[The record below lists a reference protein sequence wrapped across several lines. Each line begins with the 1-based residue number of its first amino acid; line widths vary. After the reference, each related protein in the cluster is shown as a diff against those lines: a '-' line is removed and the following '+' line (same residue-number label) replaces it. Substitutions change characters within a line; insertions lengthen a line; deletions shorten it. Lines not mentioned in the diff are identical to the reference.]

1 MKTNFEGEMTKEIM
15 NKRKYRRTLSLL
27 LALGSLAGTIQTPV
41 LAQSEVGEPAA
52 TSGSAADQG
61 LGFVKNNNDSVSTSQ
76 EEQIVPFENAGAIPA
91 PQYSVPSNTPTE
103 EGSAALSEAN
113 PEASRQTEVQ
123 ADLAADAAAALNGNG
138 QTVHSSADQEAS
150 DETSKNEARSD
161 ETKADANEPAAMASN
176 PASAASVSHPA
187 LDLNPGKNHT
197 VDLGQPEIPAEKT
210 TTDGNTTTQIVH
222 NRTQDGQITSWTKT
236 STTTYTEQSL
246 PEGWH
251 YGLEDIVT
259 AAKENG
265 VYVETIIRTLLDANG
280 KVIGKETTKRY
291 ETEDDQATPPADQI
305 IRTETHQEEHL
316 AAGGNL
322 TVSMSE
328 VTKTSPQG
336 DILGAEHEL
345 THSIGNA
352 TLEVQTSDHTRVDLA
367 LTVTSSKSD
376 PHQVTIEIALPDGTK
391 QTADVQLT
399 DGKGQYT
406 LKGIVLS
413 EQEKQSLS
421 VTLSG
426 DEIKAILNGS
436 QTDQRIHSTLDHHT
450 GPWQDTFRSASENK
464 LGDAGNFSIFA
475 RNIHWNGDAEG
486 NFAADHLY
494 AGADF
499 GFDTEKHFTAKDAN
513 GKDYPVTLKMGAN
526 RNHDQVDFNFS
537 GISYFNHYENNEIKL
552 HNTDSYL
559 IAGDGYGVEVIEN
572 GNSVDYYLIEKAN
585 PEKKIKITNGK
596 DSLKGI
602 FTASDSHKIDF
613 NQELEKLTSY
623 SMGLR
628 DHVKNSGDEK
638 LQQSVK
644 DLRTQLENQATAR
657 KEEPW
662 KKDIIIDCNDESLQ
676 SVLRDGTYYIDLDV
690 DSMATLLNEN
700 PERAKM
706 YIKNLKEDQRIVFN
720 LANLKAGENY
730 SLQRFIDI
738 NSNPYS
744 QWDPMSG
751 RVMLNFGD
759 FAGIINLV
767 KSSVGSILAPKAT
780 VNVNETH
787 VGNIIADTVNGTN
800 SKDRN
805 PGLAAG
811 GEIHYAQS
819 KWDNPSITGQPDPE
833 QPPAAKP
840 ARLMTSFEMFLQ
852 RPTAPKAESFDSMY
866 SVFKT
871 EYKPKA
877 KPQPEKPGTE
887 EPEKPG
893 TEEPEKPGTEEP
905 EKPGTEEPE
914 KPGTDQPKNENPGT
928 PDPEKP
934 QPGDPQPQNPVQPQ
948 NEDPQKTEFENPAPS
963 KSVTTDSVNDEDAAA
978 PEPQVPSSTQWQDIK
993 LQSAAVYK
1001 AVPAMTRK
1009 ADTGKTVPTGMD
1021 SKAAS
1026 WMAAALLSAS
1036 ILVLG
1041 LFFGRKKQNQN

>member
-1 MKTNFEGEMTKEIM
+1 M

-41 LAQSEVGEPAA
+41 FAQSE
-52 TSGSAADQG
+52 TSESSAMNAPAADQS
-61 LGFVKNNNDSVSTSQ
+61 LDFVKNNNDSVSTSQ
-76 EEQIVPFENAGAIPA
+76 EEQIVPSEKAGATFAPA
-91 PQYSVPSNTPTE
+91 ASPVQ
-103 EGSAALSEAN
+103 EGAAAPLEPIAQAN
-113 PEASRQTEVQ
+113 GQIDASPNP
-123 ADLAADAAAALNGNG
+123 AADAAPLDENV
-138 QTVHSSADQEAS
+138 QTVNSSAGKEAS
-150 DETSKNEARSD
+150 DETSKNEAESD
-161 ETKADANEPAAMASN
+161 EVKADSDGSASTASN
-176 PASAASVSHPA
+176 KTPSASVSRPA
-187 LDLNPGKNHT
+187 LDLNPGNNHT
-197 VDLGQPEIPAEKT
+197 VDLGQTEIPAEQT

-222 NRTQDGQITSWTKT
+222 NRSNGEITSWTKT
-236 STTTYTEQSL
+236 TTTTYSEQSL

-251 YGLEDIVT
+251 YGLEDVVT

-265 VYVETIIRTLLDANG
+265 VYVETIVRTLLDANG

-291 ETEDDQATPPADQI
+291 ETEDDEATPPADQI
-305 IRTETHQEEHL
+305 TRTETHQEEHL
-316 AAGGNL
+316 TAGGNL
-322 TVSMSE
+322 TVSMSK

-376 PHQVTIEIALPDGTK
+376 PHKVTIEIALPDGTK
-391 QTADVQLT
+391 QTAEVQLMN
-399 DGKGQYT
+399 GKGQYT
-406 LKGIVLS
+406 LKDIVLS
-413 EQEKQSLS
+413 EQEKQFLS

-426 DEIKAILNGS
+426 DEIKAILNSG

-499 GFDTEKHFTAKDAN
+499 GFDTEKQFTAKDAD
-513 GKDYPVTLKMGAN
+513 GKDYPVTLKMGTS

-559 IAGDGYGVEVIEN
+559 VAGDGYEVEVIEN

-596 DSLKGI
+596 ESLKGI

-613 NQELEKLTSY
+613 GQELDKLTSY

-644 DLRTQLENQATAR
+644 DLRTQLEKQATAR

-676 SVLRDGTYYIDLDV
+676 NVLRDGTYYIDLDV

-700 PERAKM
+700 PERARM

-720 LANLKAGENY
+720 LANLKADENY

-744 QWDPMSG
+744 
-751 RVMLNFGD
+751 
-759 FAGIINLV
+759 
-767 KSSVGSILAPKAT
+767 
-780 VNVNETH
+780 
-787 VGNIIADTVNGTN
+787 
-800 SKDRN
+800 
-805 PGLAAG
+805 
-811 GEIHYAQS
+811 
-819 KWDNPSITGQPDPE
+819 
-833 QPPAAKP
+833 
-840 ARLMTSFEMFLQ
+840 
-852 RPTAPKAESFDSMY
+852 
-866 SVFKT
+866 
-871 EYKPKA
+871 
-877 KPQPEKPGTE
+877 
-887 EPEKPG
+887 
-893 TEEPEKPGTEEP
+893 
-905 EKPGTEEPE
+905 
-914 KPGTDQPKNENPGT
+914 
-928 PDPEKP
+928 
-934 QPGDPQPQNPVQPQ
+934 
-948 NEDPQKTEFENPAPS
+948 
-963 KSVTTDSVNDEDAAA
+963 
-978 PEPQVPSSTQWQDIK
+978 
-993 LQSAAVYK
+993 
-1001 AVPAMTRK
+1001 
-1009 ADTGKTVPTGMD
+1009 
-1021 SKAAS
+1021 
-1026 WMAAALLSAS
+1026 
-1036 ILVLG
+1036 
-1041 LFFGRKKQNQN
+1041 